1 MKKYLVKYSLEFLVI
16 VLGISI
22 SFWLNQ
28 ITVEGEIEQQRFR
41 LLENL
46 LLEVEEIEK
55 YCADRLKIWNQ
66 DVEIYSKLLEENLDI
81 EAIEELAISKS
92 RVEYNLI
99 YYRDFSP
106 PINRYISAVNTG
118 DLKYIKSQEIIDA
131 LTRLHNQNFNMV
143 QSTVEYE
150 KSLKTKLISLITS
163 NYPKIILNG
172 EENNVSM
179 GNYLVYLHKIIK
191 KDENIRSEL
200 LVQMRYF
207 KTRVSFL
214 KFYLIT
220 LDELKYELN
229 EELNFNLSADIR
241 QQ

>member
-28 ITVEGEIEQQRFR
+28 IAVEGEIKQQRSR

-106 PINRYISAVNTG
+106 PMSRYESMVNTG
-118 DLKYIKSQEIIDA
+118 DLKYINSEEISDL
-131 LTRLHNQNFNMV
+131 LTRLHNQDFSLV
-143 QSTVEYE
+143 KSTVEYE
-150 KSLKTKLISLITS
+150 KSLKINLINLITS
-163 NYPKIILNG
+163 TYPRIILNG
-172 EENNVSM
+172 ENNKVTLTE
-179 GNYLVYLHKIIK
+179 YL
-191 KDENIRSEL
+191 
-200 LVQMRYF
+200 
-207 KTRVSFL
+207 
-214 KFYLIT
+214 
-220 LDELKYELN
+220 
-229 EELNFNLSADIR
+229 
-241 QQ
+241 

>member
-28 ITVEGEIEQQRFR
+28 ITVEGEIKQQRSR

-66 DVEIYSKLLEENLDI
+66 DVEIYSKLLEENLDL
-81 EAIEELAISKS
+81 EAIEGSAISKS

-150 KSLKTKLISLITS
+150 KSLKTKLISLLTS
-163 NYPKIILNG
+163 NYPKIIING
-172 EENNVSM
+172 EDNNVSM
-179 GNYLVYLHKIIK
+179 ENYLEYLHKIIR
-191 KDENIRSEL
+191 KDEHIRSEL

-220 LDELKYELN
+220 LDELKFALN
-229 EELNFNLSADIR
+229 EELNIN
-241 QQ
+241 

>member
-1 MKKYLVKYSLEFLVI
+1 MKKYLIKYSLEFLVI

-28 ITVEGEIEQQRFR
+28 ITVEGEIKQQRSR

-66 DVEIYSKLLEENLDI
+66 DVEIYSKLFEEKLDI

-92 RVEYNLI
+92 RVEFNLI

-118 DLKYIKSQEIIDA
+118 DLKYIKSQEIVDA

-150 KSLKTKLISLITS
+150 KSLKTKLISLFTS
-163 NYPKIILNG
+163 NYPNVILNG
-172 EENNVSM
+172 ENNNVSM
-179 GNYLVYLHKIIK
+179 ESYLDSLHKIIIEN
-191 KDENIRSEL
+191 ENIRSEL
-200 LVQMRYF
+200 LIQMRYF

-220 LDELKYELN
+220 LDELKFAINQELKIN
-229 EELNFNLSADIR
+229 
-241 QQ
+241 

>member
-179 GNYLVYLHKIIK
+179 GNYLVYLHKIIQ
-191 KDENIRSEL
+191 KDENIKSEL

>member
-1 MKKYLVKYSLEFLVI
+1 VKKYLVKYSLEFLVI

-28 ITVEGEIEQQRFR
+28 ITVEGEIKQQRSR

-66 DVEIYSKLLEENLDI
+66 DVEIYSKLLEENLDL
-81 EAIEELAISKS
+81 EAIEGSAISKS

-150 KSLKTKLISLITS
+150 KSLKTKLISLLTS
-163 NYPKIILNG
+163 NYPKIIING
-172 EENNVSM
+172 EDNNVSM
-179 GNYLVYLHKIIK
+179 ENYLEYLHKIIR
-191 KDENIRSEL
+191 KDEHIRSEL

-220 LDELKYELN
+220 LDELKFALN
-229 EELNFNLSADIR
+229 EELNIN
-241 QQ
+241 

>member
-1 MKKYLVKYSLEFLVI
+1 MKKYLIKYLLEFFVI

-28 ITVEGEIEQQRFR
+28 LSEEKEIKQQKSI
-41 LLENL
+41 LLSNL

-55 YCADRLKIWNQ
+55 YCTDRLKIWNQ
-66 DVEIYSKLLEENLDI
+66 DVQIFSKLLEENLDVEEI
-81 EAIEELAISKS
+81 EKLAISKS

-118 DLKYIKSQEIIDA
+118 DLKYIDSQETIDA
-131 LTRLHNQNFNMV
+131 LTRLHNQNINMV
-143 QSTVEYE
+143 LSTVEYE
-150 KSLKTKLISLITS
+150 KLLKTKLISLLTL
-163 NYPKIILNG
+163 NYPGIILNG
-172 EENNVSM
+172 ENNNISM
-179 GNYLVYLHKIIK
+179 GNYLDFLHKIIK
-191 KDENIRSEL
+191 NDKNIRAEL
-200 LVQMRYF
+200 LIQMRYF

-220 LDELKYELN
+220 LEELKAALT
-229 EELNFNLSADIR
+229 EELKIN
-241 QQ
+241 

>member
-28 ITVEGEIEQQRFR
+28 ITVEGEIKQQRSR

-66 DVEIYSKLLEENLDI
+66 DVEIYSKLLEENLDL
-81 EAIEELAISKS
+81 EAIEGSAISKS

-131 LTRLHNQNFNMV
+131 LTRLHNQDFNMV

-150 KSLKTKLISLITS
+150 KSLKTKLISLLTS
-163 NYPKIILNG
+163 NYPKIIING
-172 EENNVSM
+172 EDNNVSM
-179 GNYLVYLHKIIK
+179 ENYLEYLHKIIL
-191 KDENIRSEL
+191 KDEHIRSEL

-220 LDELKYELN
+220 LDELKFALN
-229 EELNFNLSADIR
+229 EELNIN
-241 QQ
+241 